1 MVIAMCEDYKNIS
14 ELIDKLSFIMNRI
27 RGIDKKY
34 VSIEM
39 LNNLTARNEVLID
52 NISSLT
58 DECISIKEK
67 SRMLSVAVDI
77 RIALSEM
84 KQKVMGDV

>member
-1 MVIAMCEDYKNIS
+1 MCEDYKSIS

-58 DECISIKEK
+58 DKCISIKEK